1 LAATSPTNPL
11 MVNLPDV
18 IGQDGIEAFGDELVV
33 QLGKLTNWTPE
44 TFADLEIEGHASAL
58 RIRASISSTVSEDL
72 GPTPKNT
79 DLPEMVRR
87 IQARDTEWR
96 HKKRPEFPGPT
107 KSARNAQYKSYV
119 RDGYRALVK
128 EKQRMFIQTL
138 PLIERVGVVVYTLL
152 IWYHNQVKSGKK

>member
-1 LAATSPTNPL
+1 

-18 IGQDGIEAFGDELVV
+18 IGQDGIEAFGDELEV

-138 PLIERVGVVVYTLL
+138 PLIERVGVVVYALL
-152 IWYHNQVKSGKK
+152 TWYHNQVKSGKNSLDV